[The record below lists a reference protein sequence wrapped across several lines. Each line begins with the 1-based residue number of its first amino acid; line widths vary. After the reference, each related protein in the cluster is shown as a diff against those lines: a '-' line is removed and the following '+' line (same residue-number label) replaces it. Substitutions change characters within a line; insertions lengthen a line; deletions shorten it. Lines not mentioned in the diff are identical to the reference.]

1 MDRKQHW
8 DSVYATKAETEVS
21 WFQDNPGISL
31 GLIAQA
37 GLAREAAV
45 IDIGG
50 GASRLADALL
60 ELGYSHITVL
70 DIAAAALEKSQARLG
85 PKAAQIAWLVAD
97 ITQWQPPQ
105 TYALWHDRAVFH
117 FLTEAADRAAYKRAL
132 LAGTQADSHVVIA
145 SFAPDGPER
154 CSGLPV
160 RRYSPQ
166 SLQAELGSDFR
177 LENSRQDEHRTPG
190 GNIQR
195 FQFSRFIRL

>member
-1 MDRKQHW
+1 
-8 DSVYATKAETEVS
+8 
-21 WFQDNPGISL
+21 
-31 GLIAQA
+31 
-37 GLAREAAV
+37 V

-117 FLTEAADRAAYKRAL
+117 FLTEAADRAVYKRAL
-132 LAGTQADSHVVIA
+132 LAGTQAGSHVVIA

-166 SLQAELGSDFR
+166 SLQAELGADFR